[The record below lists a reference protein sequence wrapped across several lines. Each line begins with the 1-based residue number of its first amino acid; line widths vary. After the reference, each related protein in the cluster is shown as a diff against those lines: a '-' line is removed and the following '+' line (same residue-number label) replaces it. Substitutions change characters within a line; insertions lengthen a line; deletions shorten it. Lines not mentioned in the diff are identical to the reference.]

1 MNMSLEVLD
10 LGPSTLYQLG
20 AAAVVAVLLLLL
32 IASFASRSR
41 VFCQYLHHM
50 TGIRL
55 KPSTVRGL
63 YQRAGK
69 GGVRDHLIDLLI
81 RQDLAD
87 SDRVITPD
95 SKPDTSIFQTER
107 VVSKKKR
114 K

>member
-1 MNMSLEVLD
+1 MSLEALD

-32 IASFASRSR
+32 IASFVSRSR
-41 VFCQYLHHM
+41 VFCQYLRHM

-55 KPSTVRGL
+55 KSSTVRGL
-63 YQRAGK
+63 YKRAGK

-95 SKPDTSIFQTER
+95 SKPDTSIFHTER
-107 VVSKKKR
+107 VVAKKK
-114 K
+114 